1 MPAITVFCSGAGTN
15 LQALIDAGCDIRQ
28 VICNRE
34 CQAAKRAEQAGIPT
48 LITSALSPKDVDPQ
62 VELIVLAGYLKILP
76 PQFVAAFAGRIINT
90 HPALLPRYGGKGM
103 FGLHVHQAVL
113 AAKEKESGC
122 SVHLVTDQVDGG
134 RVLAQRKVPVLPDDT
149 PKSLQERVINQEHQL
164 LVEIVKNWDKN
175 CPKEKRKY

>member
-1 MPAITVFCSGAGTN
+1 M
-15 LQALIDAGCDIRQ
+15 
-28 VICNRE
+28 
-34 CQAAKRAEQAGIPT
+34 
-48 LITSALSPKDVDPQ
+48 
-62 VELIVLAGYLKILP
+62 LAGYLKILP
-76 PQFVAAFAGRIINT
+76 PQFVAAFAGKIINT

-113 AAKEKESGC
+113 EAKEKESGC

-149 PKSLQERVINQEHQL
+149 PKSLQERVISQEHQL
-164 LVEIVKNWDKN
+164 LVEIVKNWDKY